1 MKVVDFDA
9 DASLLQRFLD
19 FPRRLH
25 AADPNWLPDPGEA
38 RWLAAVARRKFLVME
53 GDDVYGRAA
62 VMVNPRLCD
71 GGGHLYGQL
80 GFFECVDDLPGATLL
95 IDAALEWLRTD
106 MPEAQTVLAPI
117 NFDTWHSYRLRTRG
131 FDRPTFLMEPYNP
144 PYYPTLLTALGFAPV
159 SHYLTKTVSDLLAL
173 LTAWER
179 YHQEVTARG
188 YTFRSF
194 NLAAWRDEI
203 ALLYRLSLAIFREN
217 LFFVDISEDEF
228 RALYEGLAA
237 KINPDLLVFVLNP
250 NDEPLGFSFAV
261 PDHRQPGTVNLKTV
275 GILPGEYG
283 AGVGAALA
291 CEAYRRFRAKGFT
304 RVNHCL
310 MRAGNRANQFDRG
323 LGEITREYA
332 LYARSLF

>member
-1 MKVVDFDA
+1 MQVVDFDA
-9 DASLLQRFLD
+9 DGSLLQQFLD

-71 GGGHLYGQL
+71 GGGRPYGQL
-80 GFFECVDDLPGATLL
+80 GFFECLDDLPSARLL
-95 IDAALEWLRTD
+95 VDAALAWLRTD
-106 MPEAQTVLAPI
+106 TPEVQTVLAPI

-131 FDRPTFLMEPYNP
+131 FDQPTFLMEPYNP
-144 PYYPTLLTALGFAPV
+144 PYYPTLFTTLGFAPV
-159 SHYLTKTVSDLLAL
+159 SAYLTKTVSDLLSL
-173 LTAWER
+173 LTAWGP
-179 YHQEVTARG
+179 YHQEVAARG

-194 NLAAWRDEI
+194 NPAARRDEM
-203 ALLYRLSLAIFREN
+203 ACLYRLSLAIFHEN
-217 LFFVDISEDEF
+217 LFFVGISEEEF
-228 RALYEGLAA
+228 RALYEAIAA
-237 KINPDLLVFVLNP
+237 KVDPDLLVFVLNP
-250 NDEPLGFSFAV
+250 HAEPLGFSFAV
-261 PDHRQPGTVNLKTV
+261 PDHRQAGTVNLKTF

-310 MRAGNRANQFDRG
+310 MRAGNRADQFDRG
-323 LGEITREYA
+323 LGDITREYT
-332 LYARSLF
+332 LYARSL